1 MLGFA
6 LLVGGAA
13 WMLFDAQG
21 AAEKPEDPGTVA
33 ARAEPDAG
41 PEVSLPRANEP
52 QETQLTSKQP
62 TSVPLGDGPLA
73 VAPGT
78 PRASISGTV
87 QNSAREPLANA
98 SLSIYQGNPLLSG
111 PFPGSR
117 RVIETGATSDA
128 EGAFELSGVPVGKDY
143 VVVAEHEEYAR
154 TEMRNQRL
162 DQSRPITG
170 LVITMGDGAKVEG
183 RVADSGDVA
192 LPGARVEFYDNIV
205 NAHLRLADQRPW
217 KIVFAD
223 EAGQF
228 LFEHVSST
236 AYRLRVSHPGYESQA
251 RAVSSAFETKARDQE
266 VNFQLN
272 PGLDIP
278 GRVVDGQGR
287 PVGQVYI
294 IANSLTK
301 DYSGTSE
308 ATSKV
313 DGTFLLEGLGE
324 NDYQL
329 RAEAEGYTRLQRRI
343 NITDG
348 EIQIELQ
355 KQVGAELWVTSAAG
369 EPVTAFT
376 ASLMRAH
383 PGRDPSLTNDQR
395 VVRDAQGH
403 TFFDDLDPGSYALR
417 IDAAGFAPAMTEA
430 FEVQREQPAPELHVQ
445 LVGGGTLRGKV
456 LTFAGEG
463 VEGALVRVHPN
474 NYQDRFIDS
483 LFGPPPPERKIQ
495 MRTGSDGSFELKNI
509 APGSY
514 QLRATKHDSP
524 PAIRNDVTVFD
535 DELRK
540 NLPLELRLPVAASIK
555 GRALDDLGRPMPFVT
570 VQVTRDAEFNEV
582 LTTDKSGS
590 FEIGN
595 LLEGNYKLSLRPE
608 RDDEGKPLN
617 PLIAMVYSKQSMQE
631 HYLRSGQKLDGVVIV
646 APPMVPSR

>member
-13 WMLFDAQG
+13 WMLFDAQE
-21 AAEKPEDPGTVA
+21 AAQNPEDPGTVA
-33 ARAEPDAG
+33 TRAEPDVG
-41 PEVSLPRANEP
+41 PDVSLPDAIESP
-52 QETQLTSKQP
+52 ITQLGEDQP
-62 TSVPLGDGPLA
+62 TRVPLGDAPLA
-73 VAPGT
+73 IDPGT

-87 QNSAREPLANA
+87 QTPAREPIAEA
-98 SLSIYQGNPLLSG
+98 VISIYQGNPLLSG

-117 RVIETGATSDA
+117 KVIQTKAVSDA
-128 EGAFELSGVPVGKDY
+128 EGAFELSGVPIGKDY

-154 TEMRNQRL
+154 KEMRNQRL
-162 DQSRPITG
+162 DEGRPITG
-170 LVITMGDGAKVEG
+170 LVIRMGDGAEVNG
-183 RVADSGDVA
+183 RVADAGDVA

-228 LFEHVSST
+228 VFEHVAST

-266 VNFQLN
+266 VNFKLN

-278 GRVVDGQGR
+278 GRVVDGDGR
-287 PVGQVYI
+287 PVGQVYL

-329 RAEAEGYTRLQRRI
+329 RAEAKGYTRLQLRI

-348 EIQIELQ
+348 EIQIEMQ

-383 PGRDPSLTNDQR
+383 PGRDPALTNDQR
-395 VVRDAQGH
+395 VVRDAKGH
-403 TFFDDLDPGSYALR
+403 TFFDSLDPGAYALR
-417 IDAAGFAPAMTEA
+417 VDAAGFAPAVSEA
-430 FEVQREQPAPELHVQ
+430 FEVQRDQPAPELHVQ
-445 LVGGGTLRGKV
+445 LVAGGTLRGKV
-456 LTFAGEG
+456 VMADGKG
-463 VEGALVRVHPN
+463 VSGVLVRVHPN
-474 NYQDRFIDS
+474 GYQNRFIDS

-509 APGSY
+509 APGTY
-514 QLRATKHDSP
+514 QLRATKHNAP
-524 PAIRNDVTVFD
+524 PAVMNDVTVFD
-535 DELRK
+535 DELRT
-540 NLPLELRLPVAASIK
+540 NLPMELRMPVASSIK

-582 LTTDKSGS
+582 LTTDKSGA

-595 LLEGNYKLSLRPE
+595 LLEGNYTLSLRPE
-608 RDDEGKPLN
+608 NDDEGKPLN
-617 PLIAMVYSKQSMQE
+617 PLIAMVYSKQSSQE
-631 HYLRSGQKLDGVVIV
+631 YYLRSGQTLDGVVIV
-646 APPMVPSR
+646 APPMVPAR